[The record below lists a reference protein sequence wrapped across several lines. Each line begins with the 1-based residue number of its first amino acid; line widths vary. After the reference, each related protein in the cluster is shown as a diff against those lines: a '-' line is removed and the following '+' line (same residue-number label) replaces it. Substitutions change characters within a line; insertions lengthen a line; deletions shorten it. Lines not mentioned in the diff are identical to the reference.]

1 MTPTAY
7 RKQADSRTQAP
18 IQGIGQSDTEIGKT

>member
-7 RKQADSRTQAP
+7 RKQADSRAQGP
-18 IQGIGQSDTEIGKT
+18 IQGISQSNTEIGET